1 MRQGPDTKDLILDA
15 AEALFSEKGVE
26 GVSLRLLT
34 REAGVNLASVH
45 YHFGSKEAVVKAVFS
60 RRVRPVNRERL
71 AMLDAVERQGDAQ
84 VEDILIALM
93 TPAIRLAQ
101 DALRGKHFM
110 RLCARFYSEPAEYL
124 EEAFEDEFAE
134 VIRRF
139 ELAFARALPS
149 LSGND
154 LRRRMHFAIGV
165 MVHTMLDSDRTKKW
179 TEGACDPSDTEATLE
194 AIVSF
199 VAAGMRAKHPK
210 VPRARVALEAVQVIH
225 R

>member
-45 YHFGSKEAVVKAVFS
+45 YHFGSKEAVVKAVFA
-60 RRVRPVNRERL
+60 RRLKAVNRDRL
-71 AMLDAVERQGDAQ
+71 AMLDEVERQGETQ
-84 VEDILIALM
+84 VEDILIALV
-93 TPAIRLAQ
+93 TPALRLAQ
-101 DALRGKHFM
+101 DAVRGKHFM

-124 EEAFEDEFAE
+124 EQLFEDEFAE

-139 ELAFARALPS
+139 EQAFARALPK
-149 LSGND
+149 LSRDD
-154 LRRRMHFAIGV
+154 LRRRMHFAVGV
-165 MVHTMLDSDRTKKW
+165 MVHTMLDSNNTKKW
-179 TEGACDPSDTEATLE
+179 TEGACDPADTEATLE

-199 VAAGMRAKHPK
+199 VAAGMRAEAFKLSR
-210 VPRARVALEAVQVIH
+210 PRPALEAVQVIQ
-225 R
+225 